1 MTGVSRNSDFETRTA
16 DWLAVDEAQSRIL
29 SAAAP
34 LGSEQISTAD
44 ALGRALAEEVLATAT
59 LPPWDNSAMDGYA
72 VHADDVTG
80 ATTAS
85 PVTLAVEGIV
95 RAGDGPGSELSRGT
109 AVRIM
114 TGAPIPA
121 GADTV
126 IRVEDTD
133 GEERAGHVRIY
144 RERDRGRH
152 IRKAGQ
158 DMRDGASLLGPGYT
172 ITAGAVGVLAAAGRE
187 SVVVVK
193 VPTVALLVTGDEL
206 RTLDRYDEVRSG
218 KGIPESNRP
227 MLSAMIRQAGARPVE
242 LGIAA
247 DDPAD
252 LRRRIEEG
260 AEADVLI
267 TVGGA
272 SMGEADLVK
281 RVLDEV
287 GFEQDFWRV
296 HVRPGSP
303 ISFGWIVRGER
314 RQPVF
319 GLPGNPSSAFVTFE
333 VFVRPFLLRC
343 GGHRLIHRR
352 TVTCIA
358 EEPMDVPAALTYYQ
372 RVSITRGANSLRA
385 RLTGSQGS
393 GLVTGLA
400 QADGLA
406 VIPPETTSVQKGDP
420 IEVILLDTGFAA
432 LEPEVG

>member
-1 MTGVSRNSDFETRTA
+1 M
-16 DWLAVDEAQSRIL
+16 Q
-29 SAAAP
+29 
-34 LGSEQISTAD
+34 
-44 ALGRALAEEVLATAT
+44 
-59 LPPWDNSAMDGYA
+59 
-72 VHADDVTG
+72 
-80 ATTAS
+80 
-85 PVTLAVEGIV
+85 
-95 RAGDGPGSELSRGT
+95 
-109 AVRIM
+109 
-114 TGAPIPA
+114 
-121 GADTV
+121 
-126 IRVEDTD
+126 
-133 GEERAGHVRIY
+133 
-144 RERDRGRH
+144 
-152 IRKAGQ
+152 
-158 DMRDGASLLGPGYT
+158 DGASLLGPGYT
-172 ITAGAVGVLAAAGRE
+172 VTAGALGVLAAAGRE
-187 SVVVVK
+187 TVVVAK

-227 MLSAMIRQAGARPVE
+227 MLSAMIRQAGAQPVE

-260 AEADVLI
+260 AHADVLI

-281 RVLDEV
+281 RVLDDV

-296 HVRPGSP
+296 NVRPGSP

-352 TVTCIA
+352 IVTCVA
-358 EEPMDVPAALTYYQ
+358 AEPMDVPAALTYYQ
-372 RVSITRGANSLRA
+372 RVSITRGASSLSA
-385 RLTGSQGS
+385 RLTGPQGS

-400 QADGLA
+400 TADGLA

-420 IEVILLDTGFAA
+420 IEVLLLDTGLAA
-432 LEPEVG
+432 LEPDVG